1 MLSESLESEDRVV
14 WLNNNITHLIRLI
27 GGREGGREGGRK
39 RAEVEREGGRRRD
52 VEREGGE
59 EIKRA
64 IANFTA

>member
-27 GGREGGREGGRK
+27 GGREGGREKESRS
-39 RAEVEREGGRRRD
+39 REGGWEEKGRRK
-52 VEREGGE
+52 GGWE
-59 EIKRA
+59 EIKRV